1 MLTASAVTHT
11 RFVYGPDRARIR
23 QKIVEN
29 NITTEVAYVGSY
41 YECRTVVDG
50 NGGDTTGVDT
60 HLHYIRADDV
70 SLAIHKITIAQDTTQ
85 TQKTLWYSLDHIGS
99 VVLTT
104 NAAGAVSDAMSYD
117 AHGARREVT
126 WEAVLLPFRP
136 HDTPRGFTGHE
147 QLDAAGVI

>member
-1 MLTASAVTHT
+1 MPKADPLGT
-11 RFVYGPDRARIR
+11 
-23 QKIVEN
+23 
-29 NITTEVAYVGSY
+29 
-41 YECRTVVDG
+41 
-50 NGGDTTGVDT
+50 DTD
-60 HLHYIRADDV
+60 LHYIRADDF
-70 SLAIHKITIAQDTTQ
+70 SLAIHKITIALDTTQ

-104 NAAGAVSDAMSYD
+104 DAAGVVCEAMSND
-117 AHGARREVT
+117 PHGARREVT